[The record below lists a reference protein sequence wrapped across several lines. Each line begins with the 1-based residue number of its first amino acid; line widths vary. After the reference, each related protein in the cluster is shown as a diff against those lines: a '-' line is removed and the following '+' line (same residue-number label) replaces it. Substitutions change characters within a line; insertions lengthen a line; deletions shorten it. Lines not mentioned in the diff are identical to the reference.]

1 MLDRYPAPLWLTRH
15 CHGPEGAYAVQVDE
29 LRVRPMSA
37 EEFESFRERAIRD
50 YAAENVRAG
59 NWSPDQAEALAA
71 KQTDELLPD
80 GVETDGV
87 LLLMAETSPTDV
99 VGLVWVA
106 LEGEGRGEAW
116 IYDIEIVPEHRGRG
130 YGRALLRAAEQE
142 VHTRGCR
149 SIGLNVFGRNTIARQ
164 LYESSGYEVTS
175 VHMRKRLAGESSE

>member
-1 MLDRYPAPLWLTRH
+1 
-15 CHGPEGAYAVQVDE
+15 
-29 LRVRPMSA
+29 MSP
-37 EEFESFRERAIRD
+37 EEFQSFRERAITG

-59 NWSPDQAEALAA
+59 NWSPDEAEARAT

-106 LEGEGRGEAW
+106 LEGEGRAEAW

-130 YGRALLRAAEQE
+130 HGRALLRAAERE
-142 VHTRGCR
+142 AHKRGAR

-164 LYESSGYEVTS
+164 LYESAGYEVTS
-175 VHMRKRLAGESSE
+175 LHMRKLLAGESSG